1 MRALWFSHFRGDF
14 MVIQSY
20 NKVIS
25 KQYSALQNIVKYCEN
40 QKTMEQKDDIEA
52 IFKVYLMFYK
62 SYSLTISLKTN

>member
-25 KQYSALQNIVKYCEN
+25 KLYSALQNIVKYCEN
-40 QKTMEQKDDIEA
+40 QKTMEQKDEIEA
-52 IFKVYLMFYK
+52 ICKVYLMF
-62 SYSLTISLKTN
+62 LQII